1 MTITLYYKY
10 LKHDIDQWAFRLAE
24 QRIDDPERK
33 GLAEFDGTSSD
44 DTFVRRKIELAC
56 AIMRGKLRKK
66 MVTASAAEKDDVLP
80 FSDSWQFELDFD
92 EEDSA
97 RADVLNELMHAFI
110 VRYVTWQWM
119 LLNSP
124 NEAASWKGMADDSLA
139 ALEDELWG
147 LKPPV
152 KRKRK
157 VASDVSE
164 VTIEVE

>member
-10 LKHDIDQWAFRLAE
+10 LKHDIDQWALRLAE
-24 QRIDDPERK
+24 QRIEDPERK
-33 GLAEFDGTSSD
+33 GLAEFDDTSSD
-44 DTFVRRKIELAC
+44 ETFVRRKIELAC

-66 MVTASAAEKDDVLP
+66 MTSVSLPEKDDILP
-80 FSDSWQFELDFD
+80 SNDSWQFEMDFD
-92 EEDSA
+92 EEDNA

-119 LLNSP
+119 LLNSF
-124 NEAASWKGMADDSLA
+124 NEAAAWKALADESLA